1 MQPTPLPPRG
11 KDALELLRVVDDAD
25 SDGVPKP
32 VARTTL
38 VDGGFTDSEAQQM
51 LTVLQQ
57 RGYVYYVEGRVK
69 ITE

>member
-11 KDALELLRVVDDAD
+11 EDALALLRTTDDAVT
-25 SDGVPKP
+25 DGIPQP
-32 VARTTL
+32 SARATL
-38 VDGGFTDSEAQQM
+38 VDGGFTDSEAERM

-69 ITE
+69 LTE